1 MARNKSNI
9 ETIIIALLL
18 VIGSAG
24 ALMLFS
30 GPRVDMSEPSH
41 SLENGAA
48 VYEQVSMNDV
58 IATSA
63 K

>member
-1 MARNKSNI
+1 
-9 ETIIIALLL
+9 
-18 VIGSAG
+18 
-24 ALMLFS
+24 MLFS